1 MERMTDDT
9 SVVCQE
15 SVPEFVSARITFQ
28 LDIGNRHNTQRR
40 THDAM
45 VAHADI

>member
-1 MERMTDDT
+1 MERTTDDT

-28 LDIGNRHNTQRR
+28 LDIGKDTIPV
-40 THDAM
+40 
-45 VAHADI
+45 VAPTTPW